1 MERPWPPLSMNCCGC
16 SDSDGTTFFKH
27 LIFLLLYGCTTLK
40 PGSVEIFGEH
50 SLPLCGFETD
60 LQPACVG
67 HAWPICLE
75 RACLSNKLTERT
87 ELKEL
92 FSLAYKGSPLIWVAN
107 SSIRKSSF
115 CSCLAWDMLVP
126 FLYRPLEAFC
136 SGLIGQSP
144 ACCLADGC
152 VCNSRCLPGSVP
164 SFLGFILRLGELQF
178 VGCFLVPYAY

>member
-1 MERPWPPLSMNCCGC
+1 MDTTCVERPWPPLSMNCCGC

-107 SSIRKSSF
+107 SSLYQEEQFLQLSSLGYAGPISVSSF
-115 CSCLAWDMLVP
+115 RSLLLWPIWAEPCML
-126 FLYRPLEAFC
+126 L
-136 SGLIGQSP
+136 S
-144 ACCLADGC
+144 
-152 VCNSRCLPGSVP
+152 
-164 SFLGFILRLGELQF
+164 
-178 VGCFLVPYAY
+178 